1 MEIIANSD
9 DYRIT
14 FHAAGDKPSDT
25 LIITFSGLPTG
36 LEDQGFGTDFCL
48 VHGYDTIFTAQRI
61 GTQYQGLSLED
72 FHAAVAPKVAEYKN
86 VVCYG
91 PSLGGYA
98 SLYYGGSINARII
111 VAGPLLPAWPHL
123 KNRKCV
129 DLVITHKPLA
139 EVPKTEHSP
148 VVVFDPMFVGDKRN
162 IEMMVAPV
170 YPNMRKVEVPFSGHP
185 VLVSLAKARI
195 LRPFILHFF
204 ETGEVMDFER
214 PAEGTAIWHRERAR
228 YFLKNE
234 PEKAKEEF
242 EKSLA
247 IEDSKLTFNLL
258 LQCLIRLG
266 ELEDAQAQL
275 DMARTS
281 ENKTHQINV
290 HIAKFATDSGLHV

>member
-14 FHAAGDKPSDT
+14 FHAAANKPSDT
-25 LIITFSGLPTG
+25 LVITFGGLPAG
-36 LEDQGFGTDFCL
+36 LESDGFGTDFCL
-48 VHGYDTIFTAQRI
+48 VHGYDTIYTSQRI
-61 GTQYQGLSLED
+61 NTQYQGLSLED
-72 FHAAVAPKVAEYKN
+72 FQAAVAPKAAEYEK

-98 SLYYGGSINARII
+98 ALYYGGSVNARII
-111 VAGPLLPAWPHL
+111 VAGPVLPAWPHL
-123 KNRKCV
+123 RNRKCADV
-129 DLVITHKPLA
+129 VITHRALTD
-139 EVPKTEHSP
+139 VPKTEHAP
-148 VVVFDPMFVGDKRN
+148 VVVYDPMVVSDKNN
-162 IEMMVAPV
+162 IETLVQDA
-170 YPNMRKVEVPFSGHP
+170 YPNMTKVEVPFAGHP
-185 VLVSLAKARI
+185 VLVSLAKARV

-228 YFLKNE
+228 YFMKNE

-242 EKSLA
+242 GKSLA
-247 IEDSKLTFNLL
+247 IEDLKLTFNLL

-266 ELEDAQAQL
+266 DLEDAQAQL

-281 ENKTHQINV
+281 DNKTHQINV